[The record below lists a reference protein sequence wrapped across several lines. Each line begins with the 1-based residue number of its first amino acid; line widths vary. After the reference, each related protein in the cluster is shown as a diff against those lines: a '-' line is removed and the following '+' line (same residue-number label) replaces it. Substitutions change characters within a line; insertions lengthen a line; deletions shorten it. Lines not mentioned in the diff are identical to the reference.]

1 MNKARKEIKI
11 TKNEN
16 EKAWKSRSFPPVS
29 HTGSGEV
36 KKGGCWDSPHS
47 YGPSPPRRGLTNA
60 IGVVCKTH
68 PHQGVACKLPLAYI
82 ILRA

>member
-36 KKGGCWDSPHS
+36 KKGGRWDSPHS
-47 YGPSPPRRGLTNA
+47 YGPSPP
-60 IGVVCKTH
+60 
-68 PHQGVACKLPLAYI
+68 
-82 ILRA
+82 